1 VGERWRRSPSGKEEA
16 GGEENIFHDGKIVA
30 NVARPVKAIRP
41 QTRRCL
47 VMGRW
52 IRMVFFLGL
61 LAGLT
66 VAVALRRR
74 RLGPGLNGHRYGPL
88 PTEDWPPV
96 PARPPAVTE
105 QAAGLAAEQAA
116 EQAVE
121 QAWEEPDGRACPASH
136 PIKAKL
142 SSGRF
147 HLPGMAAYQR
157 TIPDRCYATTE
168 AAELDGLQRA
178 KH

>member
-16 GGEENIFHDGKIVA
+16 GGRENVFHDGKIVA
-30 NVARPVKAIRP
+30 NEERPVKAVRP
-41 QTRRCL
+41 AAGRHT
-47 VMGRW
+47 VMVWRW
-52 IRMVFFLGL
+52 IRMIGFLAL
-61 LAGLT
+61 VAGLT

-74 RLGPGLNGHRYGPL
+74 RLEPGLDGGRSGRLL
-88 PTEDWPPV
+88 PPPTEATEDWPPV
-96 PARPPAVTE
+96 PVRPRAVAD
-105 QAAGLAAEQAA
+105 AA
-116 EQAVE
+116 
-121 QAWEEPDGRACPASH
+121 WIEPDDRTCPVSH

-147 HLPGMAAYQR
+147 HLPGMAAYER
-157 TIPDRCYATTE
+157 TIPDRCYATSE